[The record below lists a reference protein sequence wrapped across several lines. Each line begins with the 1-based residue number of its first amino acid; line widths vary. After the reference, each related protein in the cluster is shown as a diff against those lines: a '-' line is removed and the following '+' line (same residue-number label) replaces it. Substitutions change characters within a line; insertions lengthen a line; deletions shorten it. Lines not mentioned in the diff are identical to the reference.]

1 MSREFVFEE
10 GPDTAH
16 CHAATLA
23 ALPTG
28 DVLAA
33 WFEGAG
39 EGRPDTAIWL
49 ARRTGSGWG
58 DRVKI
63 VDLGPVPHW
72 NPVLF
77 LAPEGG
83 LHLFFKVGERI
94 SEWQT
99 WCIVSE
105 DGGATWTAPREL
117 VAGDRGGRGPVKNK
131 PIVGGDGAWLA
142 PASLEGERW
151 ECFVDA
157 SRDDGRTWQA
167 SERVPGHGLIQP
179 SLWESAP
186 ATVHMLIRS
195 TGGYVCR
202 SDSADGGRTWSPA
215 YPTELSNNNSGL
227 DLARLDDGTLV
238 LAHNPVGASWGPR
251 TPLVVSTSR
260 DNGASWE
267 RTIVL
272 EDESLPSDFTGV
284 SPADTGIE
292 IDSRAEFS
300 YPAVE
305 ARGSGVAV
313 AYTWKRRR
321 IAFVQL
327 EEEDLCAARRLES

>member
-10 GPDTAH
+10 GPGTSH

-23 ALPTG
+23 TLPSD
-28 DVLAA
+28 DVLTA

-39 EGRPDTAIWL
+39 EGSPDTAIWL
-49 ARRTGSGWG
+49 ARRTGSGWEE
-58 DRVKI
+58 RVK
-63 VDLGPVPHW
+63 VADLGPVPHW

-77 LAPEGG
+77 LASEGV

-94 SEWQT
+94 AEWQT
-99 WCIVSE
+99 WRIMSE

-117 VAGDRGGRGPVKNK
+117 VPGDRGGRGPVKNK
-131 PIVGGDGAWLA
+131 PIVAGDGAWLA
-142 PASLEGERW
+142 PASLEDERW

-157 SRDDGRTWQA
+157 SRDGGRTWQA
-167 SERVPGHGLIQP
+167 SERIPGQGLIQP

-186 ATVHMLIRS
+186 GSVHMLMRS
-195 TGGYVCR
+195 TKGFVCR

-215 YPTELSNNNSGL
+215 YPTELPNNNSGL
-227 DLARLDDGTLV
+227 DLARLGDGALV

-251 TPLVVSTSR
+251 TPLVLSTSR
-260 DNGASWE
+260 DNGVSWE
-267 RTIVL
+267 QAVVL
-272 EDESLPSDFTGV
+272 EDEGVPPDFAGV
-284 SPADTGIE
+284 NPADTGIE

-300 YPAVE
+300 YPAVVTS
-305 ARGSGVAV
+305 GSGVAV

-321 IAFVQL
+321 IAYIEL
-327 EEEDLCAARRLES
+327 GGEELCAARR